1 MINIKSRP
9 GFYKLETT
17 YYKDKLTTY
26 QEQKL
31 LDKLFKFVNSL
42 SWADKFG
49 FIFGLLGAIGPFVLV
64 VL

>member
-1 MINIKSRP
+1 MENIKSRP

-17 YYKDKLTTY
+17 YWKDNLTTY
-26 QEQKL
+26 QGENK
-31 LDKLFKFVNSL
+31 LDKLLKFVSSL

-49 FIFGLLGAIGPFVLV
+49 FIFGLLGAIGSFVLV